1 MGYQKTRM
9 TCRGTCAKE
18 AKATPTVCKPN
29 NSVNRR
35 LPKLERLNTGYAKCR
50 KVKNSKGVKT
60 KEDDA
65 EYPIWQRSVHSSL
78 RTLN

>member
-9 TCRGTCAKE
+9 ACRGTCAKE

-35 LPKLERLNTGYAKCR
+35 LPKLERLNTGYA
-50 KVKNSKGVKT
+50 
-60 KEDDA
+60 
-65 EYPIWQRSVHSSL
+65 
-78 RTLN
+78 

>member
-1 MGYQKTRM
+1 MGYRKTRM
-9 TCRGTCAKE
+9 TCRRTCAKE

-50 KVKNSKGVKT
+50 KVINSK
-60 KEDDA
+60 D
-65 EYPIWQRSVHSSL
+65 
-78 RTLN
+78 

>member
-1 MGYQKTRM
+1 MGYRKTRM

-18 AKATPTVCKPN
+18 AKATPTVCKPD

-50 KVKNSKGVKT
+50 QVKNSKGSKPR
-60 KEDDA
+60 KM
-65 EYPIWQRSVHSSL
+65 
-78 RTLN
+78 TLNIRYGNGASIVV

>member
-9 TCRGTCAKE
+9 TCRRSCAKE

-35 LPKLERLNTGYAKCR
+35 LPKSERLTTGYAKCR
-50 KVKNSKGVKT
+50 KVIKSKASKPR
-60 KEDDA
+60 KM
-65 EYPIWQRSVHSSL
+65 
-78 RTLN
+78 TLNIRYGNGASIVVREP